1 MLELRI
7 VSMAWEVFAGAVE
20 YISLPTQQWIITI
33 LPWHINLVTTLQEG
47 TLSYVPLRTDRS
59 ALQEMT
65 DKKTTVP
72 IKGWLAMIESDVV
85 TIAAE

>member
-20 YISLPTQQWIITI
+20 YITLPTQQWAITI
-33 LPWHINLVTTLQEG
+33 LPWHVNLVTTLQEG
-47 TLSYVPLRTDRS
+47 NLAYKPVRTDRS

-65 DKKTTVP
+65 EKKTTIPV
-72 IKGWLAMIESDVV
+72 KGWLAMIESDVV